1 MRYRLTNLHGLPV
14 ALLLGCSG
22 SDSPTENENPG
33 GGSTVS
39 VTNNAFSPSPIA
51 VAVNA
56 TVTWQ
61 WNSGGVAHNVTFNDG
76 TASAT
81 QSSGSFPRTFQ
92 AAGSFP
98 YVCTIH
104 VAEGMTGVVTVSA
117 STGGSGG
124 AGDDD
129 TDGGGGYP

>member
-1 MRYRLTNLHGLPV
+1 MRTSY
-14 ALLLGCSG
+14 LLAAAVLAGCSG
-22 SDSPTENENPG
+22 SEPTENENPG

-81 QSSGSFPRTFQ
+81 LTTGSFPRTFQ

-104 VAEGMTGVVTVSA
+104 VAEGMTGVVNVSA

>member
-1 MRYRLTNLHGLPV
+1 MRTSYLFAAGFL
-14 ALLLGCSG
+14 AGCSG
-22 SDSPTENENPG
+22 SDDPTENENPG

-81 QSSGSFPRTFQ
+81 LTTGSFPRTFQ

-104 VAEGMTGVVTVSA
+104 VAEGMTGVVNVSA

>member
-1 MRYRLTNLHGLPV
+1 MRSLHVL
-14 ALLLGCSG
+14 AAAAFLAGCSG
-22 SDSPTENENPG
+22 SEPTENESPA
-33 GGSTVS
+33 GGSTVTVS
-39 VTNNAFSPSPIA
+39 NNAFSPTPIA
-51 VAVNA
+51 VALNG

-76 TASAT
+76 TSSGNLT
-81 QSSGSFPRTFQ
+81 SGSFPRTFQ

-104 VAEGMTGVVTVSA
+104 AGEGMAGVVNVSA

-124 AGDDD
+124 AGDGDGD
-129 TDGGGGYP
+129 DGGGSGYP

>member
-1 MRYRLTNLHGLPV
+1 MRSLH
-14 ALLLGCSG
+14 LLAAAAFLAGCSG
-22 SDSPTENENPG
+22 SEPTENENPG
-33 GGSTVS
+33 GGSTVT

-51 VAVNA
+51 VAVNG

-76 TASAT
+76 TNSGNLT
-81 QSSGSFPRTFQ
+81 SGSFPRTFQ
-92 AAGSFP
+92 VAGSFP

-104 VAEGMTGVVTVSA
+104 AAEGMSGVVNVSA
-117 STGGSGG
+117 STGGGSGG

-129 TDGGGGYP
+129 TGGGGYP